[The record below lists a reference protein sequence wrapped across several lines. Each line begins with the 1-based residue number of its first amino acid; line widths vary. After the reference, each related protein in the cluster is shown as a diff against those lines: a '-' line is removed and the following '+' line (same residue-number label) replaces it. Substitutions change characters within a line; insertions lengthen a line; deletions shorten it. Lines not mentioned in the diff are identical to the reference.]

1 MKEKINGVTQKEM
14 KKRLFSHLFGMITA
28 LQRSTTEC
36 SLPGLFLACH
46 IWTKLSFLLGKRTVE
61 EINKQ

>member
-28 LQRSTTEC
+28 LQRSTAEC
-36 SLPGLFLACH
+36 SLPGQFLACH
-46 IWTKLSFLLGKRTVE
+46 I
-61 EINKQ
+61 